1 MLILCVCTGNT
12 CRSPMAAALL
22 KQALDKQGRGDI
34 LVESAGL
41 AAMEGQPASP
51 QAIAALAE
59 WDLDLS
65 CHRSR
70 PLTPEL
76 ARQAHKLVAM
86 TPEHAA
92 VLTFRLGVS
101 PDNILVPGHG
111 VSDPYGG
118 DLDTYRSTRDQLKAA
133 MDTIAAQI

>member
-22 KQALDKQGRGDI
+22 KQALDKKGRGDI

-41 AAMEGQPASP
+41 AAMEGRPASP

-59 WDLDLS
+59 WELDIS
-65 CHRSR
+65 AHRSR
-70 PLTPEL
+70 PLSPEL

-86 TPEHAA
+86 TPDHAA
-92 VLTFRLGVS
+92 ALTGRLGVS
-101 PDNILVPGHG
+101 PDKILVPGPG

-118 DLDTYRSTRDQLKAA
+118 DLDTYRRARDQLKAA
-133 MDTIAAQI
+133 MDAIAAQI